1 MTVGTNSSPE
11 AAGAAEE
18 RLRDAPGPVGSAPAA
33 DTLRGVPPQ
42 AASRASAT
50 PSPRT
55 PAPPRGPAPS
65 PVTGSSAPG
74 GPTAEGS
81 AAGASRAPGGSAP
94 GGSAAGSRTT
104 GPSPVPGG
112 SAPGGSALG
121 SSSAAGSG
129 PGFPPAAP
137 GVLDDAPAGD
147 GFGMDPDELPDG
159 LVVADHTGRVICF
172 NRAAARMTAT
182 DPGQALG
189 ARIDR
194 ALPLEDLEGR
204 RWWALT
210 DPYGGLATR
219 RGQPERNLLLPGGRE
234 VLVSARYVRSHP
246 TGPLCRL
253 VVTLRGTE
261 ARRRTERS
269 HAELIATVA
278 HELRSPLTSVKGFT
292 ATLLAKWERFTDDQK
307 RLMLETVD
315 ADANRVTRLI
325 AELLDISR
333 IDSGRL
339 EVRRQ
344 PVDIAAAVGRHVQ
357 ALTAN
362 GQAPERFLVRVSRPL
377 PDCWADPDKIDQ
389 ILGNL
394 LENAVRH
401 GDGTVTIDV
410 APHEK
415 GTAVTVT
422 DEGPGIPEESMG
434 RVFTR
439 FWRGSK
445 RGGTGLGLYI
455 VKGIVEAHGGT
466 ITVGRGP
473 GGGAEFRFILPVSA
487 PAYLTQ

>member
-1 MTVGTNSSPE
+1 MTVGTDSPAQARSAAPHAPEPPTDPDARKPSSADGTTGTPGSD
-11 AAGAAEE
+11 AAGEFEGFA
-18 RLRDAPGPVGSAPAA
+18 
-33 DTLRGVPPQ
+33 GVHP
-42 AASRASAT
+42 
-50 PSPRT
+50 
-55 PAPPRGPAPS
+55 
-65 PVTGSSAPG
+65 
-74 GPTAEGS
+74 
-81 AAGASRAPGGSAP
+81 
-94 GGSAAGSRTT
+94 
-104 GPSPVPGG
+104 
-112 SAPGGSALG
+112 
-121 SSSAAGSG
+121 
-129 PGFPPAAP
+129 
-137 GVLDDAPAGD
+137 DD
-147 GFGMDPDELPDG
+147 LPDG
-159 LVVADHTGRVICF
+159 LVVADETGRVVCF
-172 NRAAARMTAT
+172 NAAAARIAAVPV
-182 DPGQALG
+182 DRALG
-189 ARIDR
+189 HPLDR
-194 ALPLEDLEGR
+194 VLPLEDLKGR

-234 VLVSARYVRSHP
+234 VLVSARYVREHP
-246 TGPLCRL
+246 TGPVRR
-253 VVTLRGTE
+253 VVVSLRGTE

-292 ATLLAKWERFTDDQK
+292 ATLLTKWERFSDEQK

-315 ADANRVTRLI
+315 ADAGRIKRLI

-357 ALTAN
+357 VHTTGGQSPDRFFVRIRPELPAL
-362 GQAPERFLVRVSRPL
+362 
-377 PDCWADPDKIDQ
+377 WADPDKIDQ

-401 GDGTVTIDV
+401 GEGTVTIEV
-410 APHEK
+410 APVRTGDDGEE
-415 GTAVTVT
+415 GTEVTVS

-455 VKGIVEAHGGT
+455 VKGVVEAHGGT

-473 GGGAEFRFILPVSA
+473 RGGAEFRFILPVGT
-487 PAYLTQ
+487 PAHLI

>member
-1 MTVGTNSSPE
+1 MTVGTNSSR
-11 AAGAAEE
+11 GAA
-18 RLRDAPGPVGSAPAA
+18 DAAPAA
-33 DTLRGVPPQ
+33 GERFRAEPE
-42 AASRASAT
+42 SR
-50 PSPRT
+50 P
-55 PAPPRGPAPS
+55 
-65 PVTGSSAPG
+65 
-74 GPTAEGS
+74 
-81 AAGASRAPGGSAP
+81 
-94 GGSAAGSRTT
+94 GSR
-104 GPSPVPGG
+104 PVPE
-112 SAPGGSALG
+112 SA
-121 SSSAAGSG
+121 SG
-129 PGFPPAAP
+129 ARTRLP
-137 GVLDDAPAGD
+137 APAG
-147 GFGMDPDELPDG
+147 GEPSAEGTAAPSGAGPEAGIDPDDLPDG
-159 LVVADHTGRVICF
+159 LVVADAAGRVICF
-172 NRAAARMTAT
+172 NRAAARMTAI
-182 DPGQALG
+182 DPAGALG
-189 ARIDR
+189 TRIDR

-234 VLVSARYVRSHP
+234 VLVSARYVRTHP
-246 TGPLCRL
+246 TGPLRRL

-325 AELLDISR
+325 TELLDISR

-344 PVDIAAAVGRHVQ
+344 PIDVATAVGRHVQ

-362 GQAPERFLVRVSRPL
+362 GQAPERFLVSVSRPL
-377 PDCWADPDKIDQ
+377 PDLWADPDKIDQ

-401 GDGTVTIDV
+401 GEGTVTIDV
-410 APHEK
+410 SPHEK
-415 GTAVTVT
+415 GTAVTVS

>member
-1 MTVGTNSSPE
+1 MAVGMSSP
-11 AAGAAEE
+11 
-18 RLRDAPGPVGSAPAA
+18 
-33 DTLRGVPPQ
+33 
-42 AASRASAT
+42 
-50 PSPRT
+50 
-55 PAPPRGPAPS
+55 GPAH
-65 PVTGSSAPG
+65 TAAARAACEDRGGETAAPD
-74 GPTAEGS
+74 
-81 AAGASRAPGGSAP
+81 
-94 GGSAAGSRTT
+94 TT
-104 GPSPVPGG
+104 GTGHLD
-112 SAPGGSALG
+112 ALSTG
-121 SSSAAGSG
+121 I
-129 PGFPPAAP
+129 
-137 GVLDDAPAGD
+137 
-147 GFGMDPDELPDG
+147 DPDDLPDG
-159 LVVADHTGRVICF
+159 LVVADGSGRVICF
-172 NRAAARMTAT
+172 NAAAARITAT
-182 DPGQALG
+182 PGAEAIGRPL
-189 ARIDR
+189 DV
-194 ALPLEDLEGR
+194 ALPLEDLKGK

-219 RGQPERNLLLPGGRE
+219 NGQPERNLLLPGGRE
-234 VLVSARYVRSHP
+234 VLVSARYVREHP
-246 TGPLCRL
+246 LGPVRR
-253 VVTLRGTE
+253 VVVSLRGTE

-315 ADANRVTRLI
+315 ADAGRVTRLI

-339 EVRRQ
+339 ELRRQ
-344 PVDIAAAVGRHVQ
+344 PVDIPAAVARHIQ
-357 ALTAN
+357 ALIAG
-362 GQAPERFLVRVSRPL
+362 GQDPDRFRVRARGPL
-377 PDCWADPDKIDQ
+377 PDLWADPDKIDQ

-401 GDGTVTIDV
+401 GEGTVTMEI
-410 APHEK
+410 APAPAPGTSDEM
-415 GTAVTVT
+415 GTAVTVS

-473 GGGAEFRFILPVSA
+473 GGGAEFRFILPVSM
-487 PAYLTQ
+487 PAYLV

>member
-1 MTVGTNSSPE
+1 MTVGASGSAITRGPV
-11 AAGAAEE
+11 
-18 RLRDAPGPVGSAPAA
+18 RPGPGGTGPPGLGR
-33 DTLRGVPPQ
+33 DTARGV
-42 AASRASAT
+42 
-50 PSPRT
+50 
-55 PAPPRGPAPS
+55 GK
-65 PVTGSSAPG
+65 G
-74 GPTAEGS
+74 G
-81 AAGASRAPGGSAP
+81 
-94 GGSAAGSRTT
+94 
-104 GPSPVPGG
+104 
-112 SAPGGSALG
+112 ALG
-121 SSSAAGSG
+121 RE
-129 PGFPPAAP
+129 PGEDP
-137 GVLDDAPAGD
+137 GHDLSQD
-147 GFGMDPDELPDG
+147 FGIDPDDLPDG
-159 LVVADHTGRVICF
+159 LVVADETGRVICF
-172 NRAAARMTAT
+172 NAAAARITAVVAAEAVGS
-182 DPGQALG
+182 PLE
-189 ARIDR
+189 R

-210 DPYGGLATR
+210 DPYGGLLTR
-219 RGQPERNLLLPGGRE
+219 YGQPERNLLLPGGRE
-234 VLVSARYVRSHP
+234 VLVSARYVREYP
-246 TGPLCRL
+246 QGPVRRL
-253 VVTLRGTE
+253 VVTIRGTE

-344 PVDIAAAVGRHVQ
+344 PVDIATAVGRHIQ
-357 ALTAN
+357 SITAS
-362 GQAPERFLVRVSRPL
+362 GQSPERFLVRIQQPL
-377 PDCWADPDKIDQ
+377 PALWADPDKIDQ

-401 GDGTVTIDV
+401 GAGTVTIEV
-410 APHEK
+410 APAQVKHVEYEHAEHANAEHTHADGGAK
-415 GTAVTVT
+415 GTAVTVS
-422 DEGPGIPEESMG
+422 DEGAGIPEESMS

-473 GGGAEFRFILPVSA
+473 GGGAQFRFILPVGA
-487 PAYLTQ
+487 PAYLV

>member
-1 MTVGTNSSPE
+1 MTVGTNSSPGAAKAPGAPVLAAVPQRAE
-11 AAGAAEE
+11 AA
-18 RLRDAPGPVGSAPAA
+18 RVPA
-33 DTLRGVPPQ
+33 Q
-42 AASRASAT
+42 
-50 PSPRT
+50 
-55 PAPPRGPAPS
+55 PAPPAQSARPAHAS
-65 PVTGSSAPG
+65 PVGLPGPGPGTGTG
-74 GPTAEGS
+74 
-81 AAGASRAPGGSAP
+81 AGQE
-94 GGSAAGSRTT
+94 T
-104 GPSPVPGG
+104 GT
-112 SAPGGSALG
+112 
-121 SSSAAGSG
+121 GSG
-129 PGFPPAAP
+129 PGP
-137 GVLDDAPAGD
+137 DAGGEFAGL
-147 GFGMDPDELPDG
+147 GIDPDDLPDG
-159 LVVADHTGRVICF
+159 LVIADATGRVVCF
-172 NRAAARMTAT
+172 NSAAARITALAAGEAIGV
-182 DPGQALG
+182 D
-189 ARIDR
+189 IER

-204 RWWALT
+204 RWWAMT

-234 VLVSARYVRSHP
+234 VLVSARYVRTHP
-246 TGPLCRL
+246 TGPVRRL

-344 PVDIAAAVGRHVQ
+344 PVDIATAVGRHVQ

-362 GQAPERFLVRVSRPL
+362 GQAPERFLVSVSRPL
-377 PDCWADPDKIDQ
+377 PDLWADPDKIDQ

-401 GDGTVTIDV
+401 GEGTVTIDV
-410 APHEK
+410 APTTFANAAGKTEK

-466 ITVGRGP
+466 IRVGRGP
-473 GGGAEFRFILPVSA
+473 GGGAEFRFILPVAA